1 MGAMLSDEN
10 RIAPKDAARELG
22 MDLMSF
28 QHALRDNR
36 FPISIGI
43 AFVKSGNTNYTYYV
57 YRKPFEQLKQLWGIE

>member
-10 RIAPKDAARELG
+10 RISPKEAAAELD
-22 MDLMSF
+22 MDLLSF

-36 FPISIGI
+36 FPISIGM
-43 AFVKSGNTNYTYYV
+43 AFRKSGNTNYTYYV